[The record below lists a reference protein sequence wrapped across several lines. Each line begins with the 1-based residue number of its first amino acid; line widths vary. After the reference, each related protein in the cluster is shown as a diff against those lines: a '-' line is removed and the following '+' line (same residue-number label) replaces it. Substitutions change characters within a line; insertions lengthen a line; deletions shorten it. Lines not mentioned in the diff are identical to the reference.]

1 MVNQSSRYK
10 LSDGTNFQYQ
20 DLGGDIL
27 AVPEEIKS
35 KLKQWNKK
43 QKLEEIEMDVV
54 EKVEKF
60 KISSYDRTIN
70 YTSVKICLEK
80 GMFFRDSQNYDSWV
94 ITRDFKFFNF
104 FHHIHLNFLLFLC
117 FIPLF
122 QFTFVFFRNW

>member
-70 YTSVKICLEK
+70 YTSIRNCLEK
-80 GMFFRDSQNYDSWV
+80 FTFFRDSQNYDSCV
-94 ITRDFKFFNF
+94 MDRGITLTAYANPEVDQVRRA
-104 FHHIHLNFLLFLC
+104 LWLLTCSVAYL
-117 FIPLF
+117 
-122 QFTFVFFRNW
+122 